1 MTKED
6 CADLTGSQVEEGG
19 KLIDNRF
26 EAIFL
31 SATLTYYSILHW
43 KITNL

>member
-19 KLIDNRF
+19 KLIDSRF
-26 EAIFL
+26 EVISL
-31 SATLTYYSILHW
+31 
-43 KITNL
+43 